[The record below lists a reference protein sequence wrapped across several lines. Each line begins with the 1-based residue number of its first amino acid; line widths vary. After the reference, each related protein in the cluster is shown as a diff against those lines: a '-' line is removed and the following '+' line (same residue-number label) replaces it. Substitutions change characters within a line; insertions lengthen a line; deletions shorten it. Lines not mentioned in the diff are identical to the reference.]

1 MGPKHTREQM
11 LAGALDVAFDEG
23 LSQLTFGR
31 VAARIGVSD
40 RTVVYYLPTKGDLV
54 TQVLLEVGTRL
65 QAVLARAFTG
75 PADDH
80 LALAKQA
87 WPVLTRAEFDPMFA
101 LYFEAIGLAAA
112 GREPYRT
119 LVAQLVDLWATWLTQ
134 FLTGTTAAR
143 RAEADAAITLI
154 DGLLLLR
161 QVAGPAASVR
171 AARRLGVVGPGGR

>member
-40 RTVVYYLPTKGDLV
+40 RTVVYYLPTKDDLV
-54 TQVLLEVGTRL
+54 TQVLLEVGARL
-65 QAVLARAFTG
+65 QVALASAFTG
-75 PADDH
+75 PAVDH
-80 LALAKQA
+80 LALAREA
-87 WPVLTRAEFDPMFA
+87 WPVLTRAEFDPVFA
-101 LYFEAIGLAAA
+101 LFFEAIGLAAA

-119 LVAQLVDLWATWLTQ
+119 LVSQLVDAWATWLTE
-134 FLTGTTAAR
+134 FLVGTPAVR
-143 RAEADAAITLI
+143 RAEAEAAITLI

-161 QVAGPAASVR
+161 HISGPAASRR
-171 AARRLGVVGPGGR
+171 AARRLGLTGPVDR